1 MDDEVKIGLRD
12 RILMN
17 VPLKQK
23 MLLPFYGALIA
34 LSTLLYSVWSTGQQ
48 HQQLS
53 LETNLTQAVQLL
65 QVLDSK
71 TDLELVDLQGV
82 LDSQSSDVSHYQVNQ
97 GQSSTNDTSVSQYIP
112 ALDITVIARPTESG
126 SLIFRSL
133 LKNLA
138 IISLISTIIIFFLA
152 SSVSANL
159 LPLIDYIIDV
169 MKVIASGRLN
179 RKVGFSG
186 EDEFGQLGGAIDD
199 TIGNIHNLIEVISKS
214 VVALNQST
222 QSIEEQSETALSSVE
237 EQHKQIDTVAAA
249 IEQLTSTIQELVH
262 NSSNADELTSE
273 SQVHAEQAKIKIDR
287 TINSIHA
294 LSESVH
300 SASGAVK
307 NLATNSE
314 KIGSVVSVIQGISE
328 QTNLLALNAAIE
340 AARAGEQGRG
350 FAVVADEVRQLAQR
364 TQDATVEIQGMIEE
378 LQSGSGKLS
387 KYMDTSVEY
396 AEEGV
401 QQVNGFASSIEEIA
415 GNATELTQQIQL
427 ISNALKEQSEATSAI
442 NDSVCSIRDISTD
455 SIKMIQVTLTG
466 NEQLATTATQL
477 TSALERYN

>member
-23 MLLPFYGALIA
+23 MLLPFYGTLIA
-34 LSTLLYSVWSTGQQ
+34 LTMLLYSVWITGHQ

-71 TDLELVDLQGV
+71 AKLELVDLQPV
-82 LDSQSSDVSHYQVNQ
+82 LDSQSSDVSSYQVNQ
-97 GQSSTNDTSVSQYIP
+97 GQRSASAGSVSQYIP
-112 ALDITVIARPTESG
+112 ALDITVTASPTESA
-126 SLIFRSL
+126 SLIFQSL
-133 LKNLA
+133 LENLA
-138 IISLISTIIIFFLA
+138 IISLISSMVIFFLA

-159 LPLIDYIIDV
+159 LPLIGYIIDV
-169 MKVIASGRLN
+169 MKIIASGRLD

-214 VVALNQST
+214 VVALDQST
-222 QSIEEQSETALSSVE
+222 HSIEEQSETALSSVK

-249 IEQLTSTIQELVH
+249 IEQLTSTIHELSQ

-273 SQVHAEQAKIKIDR
+273 SQAHADQAKVKIDR
-287 TINSIHA
+287 TINSINA

-314 KIGSVVSVIQGISE
+314 KIGSVISVIQGISE

-350 FAVVADEVRQLAQR
+350 FAVVADEVRELAQR
-364 TQDATVEIQGMIEE
+364 TQNATVEIQGMIEE
-378 LQSGSGKLS
+378 LQSGSSKLS

-396 AEEGV
+396 AEEAV
-401 QQVNGFASSIEEIA
+401 QQVDGFAGSIEEIA
-415 GNATELTQQIQL
+415 GNVTELTHQIQL

-455 SIKMIQVTLTG
+455 SIKMIQATLTG
-466 NEQLATTATQL
+466 NEQLTTTAIEL
-477 TSALERYN
+477 TTALERYN